1 MARKII
7 GREKRYVEVDVRFEP
22 DGHLRPL
29 AIRFGPEQ
37 VYQIDKIKDVSR
49 RARRGGRCGGPVCLR
64 NPWAGNKPLD
74 GEGPLVC
81 GSQAGGRSVTISTTQ
96 ANAASAEKVS
106 PPRGVLHLY
115 HGTKPYWLSACGRAI
130 ALAWPWAAG
139 NGIEISVPFLSM
151 FIRYRII
158 LTNI

>member
-37 VYQIDKIKDVSR
+37 VYRIDKIK
-49 RARRGGRCGGPVCLR
+49 GGGPVCLR
-64 NPWAGNKPLD
+64 DPRAGNKPLD

-81 GSQAGGRSVTISTTQ
+81 GSQAGGRSMTISITQ
-96 ANAASAEKVS
+96 ANAAGAEKVS

-115 HGTKPYWLSACGRAI
+115 HGTKPY
-130 ALAWPWAAG
+130 
-139 NGIEISVPFLSM
+139 
-151 FIRYRII
+151 
-158 LTNI
+158 